1 MKTNE
6 DRRTNV
12 QGRYEESRF
21 LLRNWNYDG
30 YKFAWKIGMATTSVF
45 RDKTTWI
52 LKREQREITISDLRG
67 KFEMVTSSEF
77 RDILKIKILLL
88 RFQILEGRWNLYMKN
103 HDSRNTR
110 FRDTAQKRGV
120 YEAESKLCESTRPY
134 SLVGMFWECMKKKQ
148 EHRNTVGARP
158 GRTKSPQIKDTGDA
172 QTMGPG
178 ARSVQQRKTNYE
190 PRSSGLKNHGLPS
203 MKARLK
209 SGGSSGRGNH
219 GCVGKVRKSKKQTAG
234 EQC

>member
-1 MKTNE
+1 ME
-6 DRRTNV
+6 
-12 QGRYEESRF
+12 
-21 LLRNWNYDG
+21 
-30 YKFAWKIGMATTSVF
+30 
-45 RDKTTWI
+45 
-52 LKREQREITISDLRG
+52 
-67 KFEMVTSSEF
+67 
-77 RDILKIKILLL
+77 
-88 RFQILEGRWNLYMKN
+88 
-103 HDSRNTR
+103 
-110 FRDTAQKRGV
+110 
-120 YEAESKLCESTRPY
+120 
-134 SLVGMFWECMKKKQ
+134 ECMKKKQ

-178 ARSVQQRKTNYE
+178 ARSVQQRKANYE

-203 MKARLK
+203 MKDRLK

>member
-1 MKTNE
+1 M
-6 DRRTNV
+6 
-12 QGRYEESRF
+12 
-21 LLRNWNYDG
+21 
-30 YKFAWKIGMATTSVF
+30 KIGELTYKVATKNRDFCYEIEIMTATNLHGNLEWQRLQFFVTKLHVF
-45 RDKTTWI
+45 WKES
-52 LKREQREITISDLRG
+52 KEKITISDLRG

-103 HDSRNTR
+103 HDSRNTN

-203 MKARLK
+203 MKDRLK

>member
-1 MKTNE
+1 MAVENY
-6 DRRTNV
+6 DSRRT
-12 QGRYEESRF
+12 
-21 LLRNWNYDG
+21 
-30 YKFAWKIGMATTSVF
+30 IF
-45 RDKTTWI
+45 RDATHKPTHRRRVDIKPRASTLELRDLIHHYERSAKT
-52 LKREQREITISDLRG
+52 
-67 KFEMVTSSEF
+67 
-77 RDILKIKILLL
+77 
-88 RFQILEGRWNLYMKN
+88 
-103 HDSRNTR
+103 
-110 FRDTAQKRGV
+110 QK
-120 YEAESKLCESTRPY
+120 K
-134 SLVGMFWECMKKKQ
+134 
-148 EHRNTVGARP
+148 RNTVRACP
-158 GRTKSPQIKDTGDA
+158 GRTKSPPIVDTADA